1 MKKFIPFIVMLIIIT
16 ALLVIGKNAPE
27 HSESA
32 KAYQQRPILA
42 FGDSLTFGL
51 GAEPYQSYPA
61 MLQRMSGIKVVNA
74 GVSGEVSTDGLKRL
88 NTQLE
93 QHQPALLILCHG
105 GNDILRGLSKE
116 ALKTNLSAM
125 VRLAREKQIEVL
137 VVGMPDISALGFR
150 ALPLYKEVAKE
161 HGTMYE
167 SGIIGKIMR
176 NAGLKSD
183 RIHPNAEGYRLMAEA
198 FYDLLKEE
206 GRL

>member
-1 MKKFIPFIVMLIIIT
+1 MKKFAPFIIMLVVVT
-16 ALLVIGKNAPE
+16 ALLILGKNAPE

-51 GAEPYQSYPA
+51 GAQPYQSYPA
-61 MLQRMSGIKVVNA
+61 MLQRMSGVKVINA
-74 GVSGEVSTDGLKRL
+74 GVSGEVSGNGLKRL
-88 NTQLE
+88 NAELE

-125 VRLAREKQIEVL
+125 VRLAKQKDIDVL
-137 VVGMPDISALGFR
+137 VVGMPDLSALGFR
-150 ALPLYKEVAKE
+150 ALPLYKEVANE
-161 HGTMYE
+161 HDTMYE

-176 NAGLKSD
+176 NTGLKSD

-198 FYDLLKEE
+198 FYDVLKEE